1 MMTLLVAHKRELLL
15 SFEDFDN
22 PTRARVSAVRGH
34 CAQASAEAA
43 SANHDE
49 MH

>member
-1 MMTLLVAHKRELLL
+1 MMTPLVAHMLEFPL
-15 SFEDFDN
+15 SFGDFDN
-22 PTRARVSAVRGH
+22 PTRARVWAVRGH
-34 CAQASAEAA
+34 CAQASAEAT